1 MKSCVISLA
10 APVVNMKRILCPN
23 WLPKRTDRVCNYWK
37 LPAVESQKSLE
48 DRQNKENRN
57 DCSGFIVL
65 QTQLAFVLGSRS
77 WKVILDSDVMDTS
90 VFRESKIR
98 TNFIEPFPKQNR
110 TKLCKL
116 VNKRCNDKKSTPNW
130 LVCGFL
136 SIRGNG
142 LNLTQ

>member
-23 WLPKRTDRVCNYWK
+23 CPERTDRVCNYWK

-57 DCSGFIVL
+57 DCRGFIVL